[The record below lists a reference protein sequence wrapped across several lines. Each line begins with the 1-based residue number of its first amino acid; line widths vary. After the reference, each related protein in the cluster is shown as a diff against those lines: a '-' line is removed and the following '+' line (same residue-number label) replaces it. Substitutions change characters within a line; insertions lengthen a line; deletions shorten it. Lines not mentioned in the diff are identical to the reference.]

1 MTMPN
6 RVLLALLVVISLALL
21 LNACQTI
28 PPAYPATQSSDDTH
42 TSPDAEQTM
51 QRTPEP
57 TRPSALMVA
66 LTPIDTIPERTSSVL
81 TSTSWLPQHIS
92 HTLVLSPL
100 VYPANTVVA
109 GVDVS
114 GLSLVQA
121 TEKLRAELAI
131 VKEPLV
137 ITVGKKTLTLTA
149 ETLGLRVLI
158 GQMLLDAYRQIEHQP
173 VSDQPPQGIDI
184 PLNISFDELEMR
196 RQLEL
201 FARQTKVAPSLR
213 VMTETIPISGSF
225 VLDKHYYAPVFAYVP
240 GYKLDVA
247 YAVDRIKRRLR
258 SPESS
263 HQLAL
268 TLHKDPASPVP
279 HPSLK
284 QIRQQVQRLTR
295 QWNDGVIG
303 FALYDLQ
310 IGKQIAVNG
319 ETIFS
324 GASVMKTAILLHAYV
339 TLPYLTEQQQQWIDL
354 MIRESNNIAANNVL
368 AASMGGFS
376 EYDAFAGARHMSG
389 MLHTLGLEHSY
400 QSGPYTITPPEMAGA
415 AYSFLYPMPFAEDP
429 PAEPVLY
436 DIDPVAWENP
446 AYTPPSEN
454 NVTNADYFL
463 RTTPADISQMFVL
476 IEQCHNGQGAL
487 LDRFSQTLSA
497 ERCAEILDVLAQNE
511 DTKRMRA
518 GLPAGIRVEHKS
530 GWLDD
535 MQADAGIVRT
545 QGGDFVLAIFVYRDV
560 FYLEDSVAHP
570 IIAALARLSYTAYN
584 PIKLSGGL

>member
-1 MTMPN
+1 MTLPN
-6 RVLLALLVVISLALL
+6 RVLLMLLVVISLALL

-28 PPAYPATQSSDDTH
+28 TPAYPATQSSDDTH
-42 TSPDAEQTM
+42 TSPDTE
-51 QRTPEP
+51 QRTQRSAQP
-57 TRPSALMVA
+57 TLPSVPMVA
-66 LTPIDTIPERTSSVL
+66 FTPINTLPERTSSVL
-81 TSTSWLPQHIS
+81 TSTSRLPQYIS

-109 GVDVS
+109 GIDVS

-121 TEKLRAELAI
+121 TEKLRTELAA
-131 VKEPLV
+131 VKEPMV

-158 GQMLLDAYRQIEHQP
+158 GQMLLDAYRQVEHQP
-173 VSDQPPQGIDI
+173 AADQPPQGIDI
-184 PLNISFDELEMR
+184 PLNISFDELELR

-213 VMTETIPISGSF
+213 VMTETIPISGNF
-225 VLDKHYYAPVFAYVP
+225 VLDKPYYAPVFAYVP

-247 YAVDRIKRRLR
+247 YAIDRVKRRLR
-258 SPESS
+258 SPEAS
-263 HQLAL
+263 HQLVL
-268 TLHKDPASPVP
+268 TLHKQNNSQVP
-279 HPSLK
+279 HPSPK
-284 QIRQQVQRLTR
+284 QVRQQVQRLIR
-295 QWNDGVIG
+295 QWNEGVIG
-303 FALYDLQ
+303 FTLYDLQ
-310 IGKQIAVNG
+310 SGKQIGVN
-319 ETIFS
+319 EQTIFS
-324 GASVMKTAILLHAYV
+324 GASVMKAAILLHAYV

-354 MIRESNNIAANNVL
+354 MICESNNIAANNVL

-389 MLHTLGLEHSY
+389 MLHMLGLEHSY

-415 AYSFLYPMPFAEDP
+415 SYSFLYPMPFADDP
-429 PAEPVLY
+429 PAEPILY

-446 AYTPPSEN
+446 AYTPSAED

-463 RTTPADISQMFVL
+463 RTTPADISQMFLL
-476 IEQCHNGQGAL
+476 IEQCSNGEGAL
-487 LDRFSQTLSA
+487 LDYFGQTLSA
-497 ERCAEILDVLAQNE
+497 ERCTEILDVLAQNE

-518 GLPAGIRVEHKS
+518 GLPSSIRVEHKS

-545 QGGDFVLAIFVYRDV
+545 RGGDFVLAIFVYRDV